1 MSEKKATSSNGTPL
15 QPAGKGSVTVLDAYS
30 YVAQGTN
37 GSASGGE
44 SSHGFTVSFVL
55 NALRQWW
62 KLALPIGLLLG
73 AVAGGSI
80 FYLFEPVYRAEAWLR
95 IESRP
100 QYIAFAERGDSR
112 AFVQTQVQ
120 MIKSPLVLGPVV
132 SQPEIA
138 SCAEV
143 QEEESPIDWLAKEVA
158 VTQVGGS
165 DLFTVSFT
173 GPSPENSAKIVNAVV
188 EEYFDLRAQEDAER
202 TQRVISL
209 LEEERERRAAQLERL
224 RENVRELEKQ
234 ATGMDPF
241 APKAQQSLTTVEH
254 PLQELKRQLTTTRL
268 ERAILKA
275 RIDASD
281 EAVRDEQ
288 AEVADAVVQR
298 AVAEHPQMQ
307 ALELALSGK
316 RARLREYEMKLAD
329 YEHDPLYTSLAREI
343 EQEEERIA
351 GIRDKLGPEVESSL
365 RIALDGQ
372 RKEELARM
380 QDQLKSFDVMEKYY
394 NEQFHK
400 ELDAAQEFT
409 GETLELK
416 FAQADLSLE
425 EEVFALIA
433 SRVMKLRTEQ
443 RAPAR
448 VRELQSAE
456 PPKRPVELH
465 PYKQILLGSMAGLL
479 APFGLAVLWERF
491 VRRVS
496 DARQLGQEARL
507 PVLGEIARLPVR
519 TSVFPRSSSQ
529 RVGQDLRVFEESVDS
544 LRTCLALSEPLQDVR
559 VLAVTS
565 AANNEGKT
573 SVAVQ
578 LAVST
583 ARASG
588 ERALLIDGDMRSPD
602 VHKVLETRVGPGLA
616 EVLSGE
622 CSVEDAIITDWSS
635 RVHILPA
642 GKLRGSPHKLLG
654 NGALKSLLETV
665 RSSYK
670 HIVVDTPPI
679 LAAGEALVFAKAA
692 DATLICAMR
701 DVSRMDQVTTAHERL
716 LGAGAKPAGIVLNGV
731 PTKQYAYR
739 YGTYEYYRRST

>member
-1 MSEKKATSSNGTPL
+1 MSEKKANSSNGTPL

-30 YVAQGTN
+30 YAPQGAN

-62 KLALPIGLLLG
+62 KVALPIGLLLG
-73 AVAGGSI
+73 AAAGGSI
-80 FYLFEPVYRAEAWLR
+80 FYLFEPVYLAESWLR

-143 QEEESPIDWLAKEVA
+143 HEQESPIDWLAKEIA
-158 VTQVGGS
+158 VSQVGGS
-165 DLFTVSFT
+165 DLFKVSFA
-173 GPSPENSAKIVNAVV
+173 GPRPEDSAKIVNAVV
-188 EEYFDLRAQEDAER
+188 QEYFDLRAQEDAER

-209 LEEERERRAAQLERL
+209 LEDERERRAAQLERL
-224 RENVRELEKQ
+224 RENVRELEQ
-234 ATGMDPF
+234 HATGTDPF
-241 APKAQQSLTTVEH
+241 APKAQQAITAVEH
-254 PLQELKRQLTTTRL
+254 PLQELKRQLTTTQVEREVL
-268 ERAILKA
+268 EAQIKA
-275 RIDASD
+275 SEV
-281 EAVRDEQ
+281 EAGDEQ
-288 AEVADAVVQR
+288 VEVADALVEK
-298 AVAEHPQMQ
+298 AVSEHPQVQ
-307 ALELALSGK
+307 ALELALSEK
-316 RARLREYEMKLAD
+316 RARLREYETKLAD
-329 YEHDPLYTSLAREI
+329 YEHDPLYTSLSQQIGR
-343 EQEEERIA
+343 EEERIA
-351 GIRDKLGPEVESSL
+351 EIREKLRPEVESHL
-365 RIALDGQ
+365 QIALDSQ

-380 QDQLKSFDVMEKYY
+380 EDQLKSYELMEQYY
-394 NEQFHK
+394 SKKFHEEVEK
-400 ELDAAQEFT
+400 AQEFT

-448 VRELQSAE
+448 VRMLQAAA

-529 RVGQDLRVFEESVDS
+529 RVGQDLRIFEESVDS
-544 LRTCLALSEPLQDVR
+544 LRTCLALSEPLQDVK

-588 ERALLIDGDMRSPD
+588 EMALLIDGDMRSPD
-602 VHKVLETRVGPGLA
+602 VHKVLESRIGPGLA

-665 RSSYK
+665 RSSYR
-670 HIVVDTPPI
+670 HIVIDTPPI
-679 LAAGEALVFAKAA
+679 LAAGEALVFGKAA

-701 DVSRMDQVTTAHERL
+701 DVSRMDQVTAAQERL
-716 LGAGAKPAGIVLNGV
+716 VGAGAKPAGLVLNGV

-739 YGTYEYYRRST
+739 YGTYEYYRQST